1 MFNEEEN
8 LEREQGVSGPSTGK
22 ASNSGQPME
31 VDDEGK
37 GAVAVAATVDAKKVA
52 EEKEEEEKPSWADV
66 CGDETL

>member
-1 MFNEEEN
+1 
-8 LEREQGVSGPSTGK
+8 
-22 ASNSGQPME
+22 ME
-31 VDDEGK
+31 VDDEGN